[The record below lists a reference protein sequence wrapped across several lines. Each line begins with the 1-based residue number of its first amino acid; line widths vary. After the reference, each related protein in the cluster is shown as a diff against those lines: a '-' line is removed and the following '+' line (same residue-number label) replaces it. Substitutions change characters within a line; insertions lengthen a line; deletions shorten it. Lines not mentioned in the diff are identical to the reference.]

1 MATERQ
7 GPARVCLAPTDTVL
21 SILEAL
27 KANGCEVRLDEDA
40 GTGTAT
46 DGDTRV
52 YWVLRK
58 WPEGPWIVRTFDSAR
73 ITWK

>member
-7 GPARVCLAPTDTVL
+7 GSARVCLAPTDTVL

-27 KANGCEVRLDEDA
+27 EANGCEVHLDEDA
-40 GTGTAT
+40 GTATAM

-52 YWVLRK
+52 YWALRK
-58 WPEGPWIVRTFDSAR
+58 GPESPWIVRTSDSDR

>member
-21 SILEAL
+21 SVLEAL
-27 KANGCEVRLDEDA
+27 KANGCGVRLDEDA
-40 GTGTAT
+40 GTATAM

-52 YWVLRK
+52 YRALRK
-58 WPEGPWIVRTFDSAR
+58 GPEGPWIVRTSSSDR
-73 ITWK
+73 ITWR

>member
-1 MATERQ
+1 MICMATT
-7 GPARVCLAPTDTVL
+7 ATVKAAL
-21 SILEAL
+21 DGL

-40 GTGTAT
+40 GTATAM

-52 YWVLRK
+52 YWAIRK
-58 WPEGPWIVRTFDSAR
+58 GPAGPWIVRTSCSDR